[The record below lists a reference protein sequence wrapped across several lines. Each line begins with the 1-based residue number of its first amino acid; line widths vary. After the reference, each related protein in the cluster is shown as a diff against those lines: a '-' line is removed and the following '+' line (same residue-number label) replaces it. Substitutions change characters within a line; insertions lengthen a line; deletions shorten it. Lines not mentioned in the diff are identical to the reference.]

1 MPRFA
6 ALLRGVSPMNCRM
19 PALKA
24 ALEKAGF
31 TDVKTVISSG
41 NAVFSSRSRSE
52 AALERKCES
61 AMDTH
66 LGKAFMTIVRPV
78 DELAE
83 LLARDPFAR
92 YTLPPG
98 ARRNVTFL
106 RSAPAAKP
114 KLPLELRGAQIL
126 ALDGRVAFTYYVPN
140 MVDPA
145 FMVLIEKTFGKQV
158 TTRTWETVGRIVRAA
173 QQQLP

>member
-31 TDVKTVISSG
+31 TNVKTVISSG
-41 NAVFSSRSRSE
+41 NAVFSSRSTSE
-52 AALERKCES
+52 AALERRCED
-61 AMDTH
+61 AMDKH
-66 LGKAFMTIVRPV
+66 MGKTFMTIVRPV

-83 LLARDPFAR
+83 LLERDPFAS

-98 ARRNVTFL
+98 AKRNVTFL
-106 RSAPAAKP
+106 RAAPTIQP
-114 KLPLELRGAQIL
+114 KLPMDLRGARIL
-126 ALDGRVAFTYYVPN
+126 ALDDRLAFTYYVPN
-140 MVDPA
+140 MADPA
-145 FMVLIEKTFGKQV
+145 FMVLIEKTFGKEI
-158 TTRTWETVGRIVRAA
+158 TTRTWETVGRIVKAA
-173 QQQLP
+173 QQ